1 VQVIAQAAVSV
12 LSALLVIA
20 AGMLLFG
27 YEIEAPLLP
36 ILASYVFVMLSIFS
50 LGLMIASTARD
61 VKRAGMIASLL
72 YFPMLI
78 FSGTTIPFSAF
89 PEIVQR
95 ITIVL
100 PLRHGIELLSAALNG
115 GAPEGA
121 ITGATFAGGWP
132 QVALLAGVAI
142 VAVVVS
148 VKTFRWD
155 ME

>member
-1 VQVIAQAAVSV
+1 
-12 LSALLVIA
+12 
-20 AGMLLFG
+20 
-27 YEIEAPLLP
+27 
-36 ILASYVFVMLSIFS
+36 
-50 LGLMIASTARD
+50 MIASTARD
-61 VKRAGMIASLL
+61 VKRAGMIASVL

-115 GAPEGA
+115 GAAEGA
-121 ITGATFAGGWP
+121 IAGATFVGGWP
-132 QVALLAGVAI
+132 QFALLAGVAI